1 MIETIYLLYFYVIY
15 LLIIYRTVKLSMSN
29 LKIIKENL
37 EKLEFN
43 YKTIL
48 LYFVRDPQ
56 CANQHSRAQQLTEQL
71 SKYIHTSL

>member
-1 MIETIYLLYFYVIY
+1 
-15 LLIIYRTVKLSMSN
+15 MSN